1 MYPNSETPAL
11 HWKSQLLRDIKSV
24 SLRWEEVFGAVSDA
38 CVMPCRVQY
47 SSAHQQQLIA
57 ALRDLISTDNSTLSV
72 LLQANA
78 FISDIIALSFADSIN
93 PGAILDTAAAVAA
106 SPASQTG
113 FGMHLLVMPFVE
125 ALQQLALFSNVSSH
139 VLPIRLWHVLLTE
152 RCNVG
157 VCML

>member
-1 MYPNSETPAL
+1 
-11 HWKSQLLRDIKSV
+11 
-24 SLRWEEVFGAVSDA
+24 
-38 CVMPCRVQY
+38 MPYRVQY
-47 SSAHQQQLIA
+47 PSAHQQQLIA
-57 ALRDLISTDNSTLSV
+57 ALRDLISTDKSTLPV

-78 FISDIIALSFADSIN
+78 FISDIMALSFADSVN
-93 PGAILDTAAAVAA
+93 PRAILDTAAAVAA

-113 FGMHLLVMPFVE
+113 FGMHLLVMPVVE